1 MSDTSGRTSSA
12 PFAYYD
18 PNSSSWR
25 TSQTTFDWGLPTS
38 SPTLPASGSMRNGA
52 LRARRRSALP
62 TSGAACSPSP
72 GLPTPTAR
80 DWRGQ
85 GYDGQLPNA
94 VSLLPTPRTSD
105 TNGAGTHGDG
115 GPDLRTVVALL
126 PTPRASDG
134 TKGGPNQRG
143 SSGDLM
149 LPSAV
154 MLLPTPRARDHK
166 GRDPNPRG
174 VDLNEA
180 VALLPTPTATDAKC
194 SSGSNPAWGH
204 GTTLTDAARQV
215 ASTGA
220 TTPPRSTDGP
230 ASSDGQLLLPLSP
243 DDTDAPA

>member
-1 MSDTSGRTSSA
+1 MPGTSGRTSPA
-12 PFAYYD
+12 PFAFYD
-18 PNSSSWR
+18 PDSRSLR
-25 TSQTTFDWGLPTS
+25 TSQITFDLGLTPS
-38 SPTLPASGSMRNGA
+38 SPTLPPSGSMRSGA

-62 TSGAACSPSP
+62 TSGAACSSSP

-80 DWRGQ
+80 DWKGE
-85 GYDGQLPNA
+85 GYEGQLPNA
-94 VSLLPTPRTSD
+94 VSLLPT
-105 TNGAGTHGDG
+105 
-115 GPDLRTVVALL
+115 LRAT
-126 PTPRASDG
+126 DG

-154 MLLPTPRARDHK
+154 MLLPTPRARDHE

-180 VALLPTPTATDAKC
+180 VALLPIPTATDAKS

-220 TTPPRSTDGP
+220 TTPPRSTGGP
-230 ASSDGQLLLPLSP
+230 VSSDDPPPGQLSL
-243 DDTDAPA
+243 DDLGTG